1 MSKNIIK
8 LSLLFSFL
16 LVIILLFN
24 ERNDS
29 LALLEVS
36 SKNDVVLKKDVDL
49 ISNSKND
56 KDIRNNTKV
65 LQSAMNKVSALG
77 GGTVYL
83 PSGTYYFKQG
93 GTSNRKEKFV
103 IKCKDNVKLKV
114 KKY

>member
-16 LVIILLFN
+16 LVIILLFD

-65 LQSAMNKVSALG
+65 LQSAMDKVSAIG

-83 PSGTYYFKQG
+83 PTGTYYINQG
-93 GTSNRKEKFV
+93 GTSNR
-103 IKCKDNVKLKV
+103 I
-114 KKY
+114 